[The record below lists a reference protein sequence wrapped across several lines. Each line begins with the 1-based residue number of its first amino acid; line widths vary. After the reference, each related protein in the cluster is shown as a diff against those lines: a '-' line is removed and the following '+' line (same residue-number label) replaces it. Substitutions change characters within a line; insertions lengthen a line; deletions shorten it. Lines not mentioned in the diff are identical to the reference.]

1 MKYLEREESQKYKE
15 EDRLSFICKSLTIKD
30 GEKILVDDISFVIE
44 DSFALV
50 GESGS
55 GKSLSLKA
63 ILGMLPQNLTSSFD
77 YDSPFELKRGDTV
90 SIVVQNPFT
99 ALSPL
104 TKIKNQFLIEE
115 QKAREYMKMVE
126 LDEDLLE
133 RYPPELSGGQL
144 QRVTIAFALSCNPK
158 LLLLDEPTTALD
170 SQSKDGILEL
180 INSLQKQNGF
190 KTLFVTHDI
199 DSSLKICEKIAIIRD
214 GKIIEQGDILEV
226 VKNPKQKY
234 TKTLIESS
242 FKNREFRI

>member
-1 MKYLEREESQKYKE
+1 M
-15 EDRLSFICKSLTIKD
+15 TIKD
-30 GEKILVDDISFVIE
+30 GEKILVDDISFAIE

-55 GKSLSLKA
+55 GKSLTLKA

-77 YDSPFELKRGDTV
+77 YDSPFELKRGASV

-104 TKIKNQFLIEE
+104 TKIKNQFLIDE
-115 QKAREYMKMVE
+115 QKAREYMEMVE
-126 LDEDLLE
+126 LDENFLE

-158 LLLLDEPTTALD
+158 ILLLDEPTTALD
-170 SQSKDGILEL
+170 SGSKDGILDL

-199 DSSLKICEKIAIIRD
+199 DSSLKICKKIAIIRD

-234 TKTLIESS
+234 TKTLVESS
-242 FKNREFRI
+242 FKNRKFRI